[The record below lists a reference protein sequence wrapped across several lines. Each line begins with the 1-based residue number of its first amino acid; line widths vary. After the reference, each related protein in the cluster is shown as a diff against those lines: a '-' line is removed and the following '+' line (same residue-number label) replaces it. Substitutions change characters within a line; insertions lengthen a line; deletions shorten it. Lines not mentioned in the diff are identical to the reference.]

1 MTRNPP
7 TKTIAHA
14 ERLAKHSL
22 PCTARPPGAITKRR
36 YPSMTSICQMRR
48 SSTWQ
53 VVMVLLRRKFRRPF
67 VSPEWC
73 VRHQTDSGV
82 AIGIHAS
89 S

>member
-1 MTRNPP
+1 VHCEAAGCYHQAAISFDDLDLPDE
-7 TKTIAHA
+7 TIFDMA
-14 ERLAKHSL
+14 S
-22 PCTARPPGAITKRR
+22 R
-36 YPSMTSICQMRR
+36 YG
-48 SSTWQ
+48 
-53 VVMVLLRRKFRRPF
+53 LLRRKFRRPF